1 MLTYKGRKQTNGDDD
16 KMSTEKILNSL
27 YKKLKT
33 YSKIELKELC
43 VLFYINE
50 KETASFEEIAKKFFY
65 HKKFNRPLLYL
76 TSVAI
81 RTIGMGFKYKTS
93 DGERTMKG
101 AELIDEKKYSG
112 NVVSIKGSDSENKE
126 YVVTKKG
133 KKLIDEIKEIFKK
146 GRYNE

>member
-1 MLTYKGRKQTNGDDD
+1 MSTYKGRKQTNGDDD

-65 HKKFNRPLLYL
+65 HKKFQRVLLSS
-76 TSVAI
+76 TSRAI
-81 RTIGMGFKYKTS
+81 QNMGIGSKYKTP
-93 DGERTMKG
+93 DGEERTIKG
-101 AELIDEKKYSG
+101 VELINEKKYPD
-112 NVVSIKGSDSENKE
+112 NVIKINGSDWRNKE
-126 YVVTKKG
+126 YVITKKG
-133 KKLIDEIKEIFKK
+133 KKLIDEIKKVFKGVK
-146 GRYNE
+146 K